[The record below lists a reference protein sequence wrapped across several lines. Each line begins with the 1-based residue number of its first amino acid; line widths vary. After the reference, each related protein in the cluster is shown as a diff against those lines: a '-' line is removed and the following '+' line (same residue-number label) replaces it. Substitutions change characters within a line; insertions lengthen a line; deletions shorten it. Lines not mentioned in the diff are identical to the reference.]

1 MTALARSWPKKFQ
14 ILAMGIQMLVP
25 MIMISTS
32 NSQISVTGI
41 QIQQQ
46 HTVEGDLVGLDM
58 SLLECIVSNAVPAC
72 PLFLSLIQGRI

>member
-41 QIQQQ
+41 QIQHIQQQ
-46 HTVEGDLVGLDM
+46 HTIEGDLVGLDM
-58 SLLECIVSNAVPAC
+58 SLLECIVSNAVLA
-72 PLFLSLIQGRI
+72 